1 MQLIEGWNTAMSAEY
16 DMIHKMGIAHNVTK
30 VSKIVKI
37 RNSRQAMG
45 SPPATMLHYALPA
58 VLPHSLAALRIAG
71 STAGYSVVTLRVRR
85 LLYSD
90 TLQITP
96 KRALGQLL

>member
-71 STAGYSVVTLRVRR
+71 STAGYSVVKVYQKEVYFCFDCRFAV
-85 LLYSD
+85 
-90 TLQITP
+90 I
-96 KRALGQLL
+96 